1 MMEIAPRVIHR
12 DRSELKVYGR
22 HVYGELFDCK
32 REYLSDVDF
41 LVNIVSEAAKT
52 GGFTLLDV
60 KGWRIHPGVSVVAII
75 LESHVAIHTWPEYS
89 FATLDVYT
97 CGYKGDPFKTYRYI
111 VDKLEAKRFT
121 VKISDRSLKT
131 G

>member
-1 MMEIAPRVIHR
+1 MMEISPRVVHGDNGTLR
-12 DRSELKVYGR
+12 VYGR
-22 HVYGELFDCK
+22 HVYGELYQCNKD
-32 REYLSDVDF
+32 YLSSIDI
-41 LVNIVSEAAKT
+41 LVNIVSEAVRI

-60 KGWRIHPGVSVVAII
+60 KGWRIYPGVSVVAII

-97 CGYKGDPFKTYRYI
+97 CGYKGDPFKTFRYI

-121 VKISDRSLKT
+121 VKYSDRSLVM